1 MLALCLGLFQ
11 ALTRGHKPMDAVA
24 ALTGLT
30 AAGEADGDHE
40 SPREPQ
46 HCPCYQG
53 WGGALRAPWC
63 LTVRAVAGLPGGGE
77 GTAEAWIVSWSGQAK
92 GKVGTCW
99 M

>member
-11 ALTRGHKPMDAVA
+11 ALTCGHEPMDAVA

-30 AAGEADGDHE
+30 AAGGADGDHE

-63 LTVRAVAGLPGGGE
+63 LTGLLQGFLEEAKAQLRPG
-77 GTAEAWIVSWSGQAK
+77 
-92 GKVGTCW
+92 
-99 M
+99 